1 MKKIMIMVLM
11 AIVACT
17 AVDAQSALDLAK
29 QKKAQNKEYMGLV
42 NAKPSKAAKK
52 RAKELMK
59 EGWRPVGSGA
69 SIEHQISND
78 QLLAE
83 ELMADENGNPM
94 FRYLQHS
101 ATAVA
106 GTQTA
111 AFAAARTACLMEI
124 QSLIET
130 RIAAAMEQK
139 LDNAQSSA
147 INAITVDKFHQRAKA
162 IIDGVF
168 TDGLSG
174 LNIYRVLPNN
184 NYEVQVT
191 ISYDKQ
197 QVSSRLKMLLQRQLE
212 MEGDAEL
219 NGIVDQILADIH

>member
-1 MKKIMIMVLM
+1 MKKMIIMVLM

-29 QKKAQNKEYMGLV
+29 QKKAQNKAYMELV

-69 SIEHQISND
+69 SIEHQITND

-83 ELMADENGNPM
+83 ELMADNNGNPM
-94 FRYLQHS
+94 LRYLQHS

-106 GTQTA
+106 GTQSA
-111 AFAAARTACLMEI
+111 AFASARTACLLEI

-130 RIAAAMEQK
+130 QIAAAMEQK

-168 TDGLSG
+168 TDGISG
-174 LNIYRVLPNN
+174 LNIYRVLRNN

-197 QVSSRLKMLLQRQLE
+197 QVSSRLKLMLQRQLE
-212 MEGDAEL
+212 MEGDADL
-219 NGIVDQILADIH
+219 NGIVDQILAEIN